1 MDLLQRIISKQ
12 VHILLCPVNLSFPL
26 SPVGGGL
33 EGRLKHLRTLI
44 KAGFEKYKMT

>member
-26 SPVGGGL
+26 SPVGGGITIYSNKISYEVAAKIL
-33 EGRLKHLRTLI
+33 
-44 KAGFEKYKMT
+44 F